1 MASTEV
7 HRNKYLAFKRD
18 AENPD
23 VSIPTRIQAYFN
35 ALFHLI
41 EMTVSRHGVHINRHQ
56 HVRRELEANVFVFG
70 EETQIVWRG
79 FQEIENRIR
88 PGQIYGST
96 ENGRSLA
103 RTQQIFRA
111 LERICTE
118 AAGET
123 SAETDR
129 L

>member
-7 HRNKYLAFKRD
+7 HRDKYLDFKQD

-23 VSIPTRIQAYFN
+23 VSIPTRIQVYFN

-41 EMTVSRHGVHINRHQ
+41 EMTVSRHEVHINRHQ
-56 HVRRELEANVFVFG
+56 HIRRELEANAFVFG
-70 EETQIVWRG
+70 EETQTVWRG

-96 ENGRSLA
+96 NDGRNLA
-103 RTQQIFRA
+103 RTQQIFGA
-111 LERICTE
+111 LERICLE
-118 AAGET
+118 AADET
-123 SAETDR
+123 PTETNR